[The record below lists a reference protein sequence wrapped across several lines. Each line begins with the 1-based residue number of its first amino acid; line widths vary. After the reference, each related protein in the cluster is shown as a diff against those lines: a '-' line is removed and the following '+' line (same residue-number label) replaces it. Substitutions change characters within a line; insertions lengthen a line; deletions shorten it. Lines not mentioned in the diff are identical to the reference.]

1 MTNDNQSAPVDAVVP
16 CPACDATGEMFA
28 TGIIY
33 AEGHSGPYCR
43 MMPCPDCNGKRVI
56 PAAMLEW
63 MERGKEIRHWRRS
76 SGLTLRDAAQ
86 RAGLM
91 PSEVSRLE
99 CGRVDNANWRELL
112 KVE

>member
-1 MTNDNQSAPVDAVVP
+1 MSAPVDAVVP
-16 CPACDATGEMFA
+16 CPACGATGEMYA

-33 AEGHSGPYCR
+33 AEGHSGPYCQ
-43 MMPCPDCNGKRVI
+43 MMPCPDCEGRKAI

-63 MERGKEIRHWRRS
+63 IERGKEIRRWRRRS
-76 SGLTLRDAAQ
+76 KLTLLEAAK
-86 RAGLM
+86 RSGLM

-99 CGRVDNANWRELL
+99 CGRMDNVNWREML